1 LRFSVIPL
9 VTLIL
14 SAAPSAMA
22 QDAPRPYTVD
32 GDAISTSLTGED
44 GDPARGREI
53 VANRLVGL
61 CLLCHTGP
69 YPEAPLQGTLAPDL
83 KGAGTRWSIGQL
95 RLRMV
100 DSSRVMPDT
109 IMPAYYRIDHLAR
122 VAPAFRGKPVLTA
135 AQIEDVV
142 AFLATLKE

>member
-1 LRFSVIPL
+1 MLA
-9 VTLIL
+9 
-14 SAAPSAMA
+14 AAPCAIA
-22 QDAPRPYTVD
+22 QEALQPYTID
-32 GDAISTSLTGED
+32 GDAIARSLTGTD

-69 YPEAPLQGTLAPDL
+69 FPEAPLQGTLAPDL
-83 KGAGTRWSIGQL
+83 KGAGTRWSTGQL

-100 DSSRVMPDT
+100 DSSRVTPDT
-109 IMPAYYRIDHLAR
+109 IMPAYYRVDHLVR
-122 VAPAFRGKPVLTA
+122 VAPSFRGKPVLTA

-142 AFLATLKE
+142 AFLATLRE

>member
-1 LRFSVIPL
+1 MRLSVIPL

-14 SAAPSAMA
+14 SAAPTAMA
-22 QDAPRPYTVD
+22 QDALRPYTID

-69 YPEAPLQGTLAPDL
+69 VPEAPLQGTLAPDL

-109 IMPAYYRIDHLAR
+109 IMPAYYRIDHLVR
-122 VAPAFRGKPVLTA
+122 VAPALRVKPVLTA

>member
-1 LRFSVIPL
+1 MLA
-9 VTLIL
+9 
-14 SAAPSAMA
+14 AAPCAIA
-22 QDAPRPYTVD
+22 QEALQPYAID
-32 GDAISTSLTGED
+32 GDAIARSLTGTD

-61 CLLCHTGP
+61 CLLCHFGP
-69 YPEAPLQGTLAPDL
+69 FPEAPLQGTLAPDI
-83 KGAGTRWSIGQL
+83 KGAGTRWSTGQL

-100 DSSRVMPDT
+100 DSSRITADT
-109 IMPAYYRIDHLAR
+109 IMPAYYRIDHLTG
-122 VAPAFRGKPVLTA
+122 VAPSFRGRPVLTA

>member
-1 LRFSVIPL
+1 LRLSVIPL

-14 SAAPSAMA
+14 SAAPTAMA
-22 QDAPRPYTVD
+22 QDALRPYTID

-109 IMPAYYRIDHLAR
+109 IMPAYYRINHLAR